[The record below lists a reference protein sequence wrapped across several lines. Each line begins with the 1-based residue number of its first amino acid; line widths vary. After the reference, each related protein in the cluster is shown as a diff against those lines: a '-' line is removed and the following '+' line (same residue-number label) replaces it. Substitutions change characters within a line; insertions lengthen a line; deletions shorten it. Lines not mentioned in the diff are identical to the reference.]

1 MVRSPS
7 HTSTAEAKWH
17 ENLSQPPPRGRHTT
31 SEQTE
36 GQADTLYTEKLK
48 SSGGIIT
55 VLLSQNIEFYV
66 HTGALIKGVI
76 LVLDLCSCF
85 C

>member
-1 MVRSPS
+1 M
-7 HTSTAEAKWH
+7 
-17 ENLSQPPPRGRHTT
+17 GRHTT

-55 VLLSQNIEFYV
+55 VLLLSQNIEFYV
-66 HTGALIKGVI
+66 HSGALIKGVI
-76 LVLDLCSCF
+76 LVLDVCSCF